1 VEYRILNAVFG
12 HQREITTRKLYQYD
26 YGQELQFFGLNLPDV
41 FEVHFSNTDSS
52 GTAKTAIG
60 QSGTVVIP
68 DEFLE
73 TGLPVYAWV
82 FLHDEQT
89 DGETEYKVT
98 IPVVK
103 RPKATNEEPTPVQ
116 QDVITQTI
124 AALNTAAE
132 KAEDEAERAESAA
145 DLLSHPDAVAN
156 TLAPGSSATAS
167 YANGT
172 FTFGIPQG
180 LKGDKGDT
188 GEPGAKGDRGEK
200 GDKGDQGERGEQGEQ
215 GIQGVPGEKGEKGDR
230 GEQGIQG
237 EKGDKGDTGE
247 TGATGA
253 KGDPGEGIATGGTPG
268 QALVKASTTD
278 YATRWMSIL
287 PEDTAS
293 GSVASFP
300 DGSDDLPMGV
310 VVDIDPV
317 QNLHGFDNPWPGGGG
332 KNLLNLNT
340 NVTVLTGS
348 VPSAVTIT
356 SGDGTATITET
367 YYDRNANKFGWEFKT
382 EENQEYTISGLHQS
396 TAPTTIKVYS
406 ADGGL
411 LISFN
416 QAADSQINHTFN
428 SGSNTTLYFY
438 ASITSWSQTITLS
451 NVQIEKGSAATSY
464 APYSNICPIS
474 GWDGAKVTRTGRN
487 LLDGSLLVNP
497 TTNIKQVQVQLKANT
512 KYTVST
518 DCSQPTPGV
527 ANLFAFLPGET
538 ASSSS
543 NGVSNLHPRTVTTGA
558 DGILVIGYRNYGGTQ
573 TSISDCNNQI
583 ELGSTAT
590 AYEPYTAV
598 THEIPFSTEVY
609 GGKLN
614 VETGEL
620 VVTNTFDDLGTLNWK
635 KSSSTEGGF
644 YATPSKQY
652 PGNSSNIMLCDGY
665 GFDGARSTP
674 SYFPDNGKFTYFPSS
689 SVREVYFR
697 NTSFSSAADF
707 KASVNGLKI
716 VYPLANPITLTL
728 DPVEIRSLL
737 GDNNVWSD
745 TGNTSVTYKADIQKY
760 IDKKISA
767 AVAAMS

>member
-1 VEYRILNAVFG
+1 MEYRILNAVFG

-41 FEVHFSNTDSS
+41 FEVHFSNTDST

-68 DEFLE
+68 DEYLE

-103 RPKATNEEPTPVQ
+103 RPKTTNEEPTPVQ

-230 GEQGIQG
+230 GEQGVQG
-237 EKGDKGDTGE
+237 EKGDKGDTGA

-268 QALVKASTTD
+268 QVLVKASTTD
-278 YATRWMSIL
+278 YATRWMDIL
-287 PEDTAS
+287 PGDTAS
-293 GSVASFP
+293 GAVASFP
-300 DGSDDLPMGV
+300 DGADDLPMGV
-310 VVDIDPV
+310 VVDIAPV
-317 QNLHGFDNPWPGGGG
+317 QDLHGYDNPWPGGGG
-332 KNLLNLNT
+332 KNKF
-340 NVTVLTGS
+340 NVNAIANSDYITVNNG
-348 VPSAVTIT
+348 VIAVTGQSRNSLKYLSDLAVLSVGESYILSAT
-356 SGDGTATITET
+356 TTGTANYI
-367 YYDRNANKFGWEFKT
+367 Y
-382 EENQEYTISGLHQS
+382 L
-396 TAPTTIKVYS
+396 
-406 ADGGL
+406 
-411 LISFN
+411 
-416 QAADSQINHTFN
+416 
-428 SGSNTTLYFY
+428 SGSNDSWYFG
-438 ASITSWSQTITLS
+438 TQRTITQADLNS
-451 NVQIEKGSAATSY
+451 RVLFYSGSADVTANISNMMIRLSSVADATF

-474 GWDGAKVTRTGRN
+474 GWEEAKVTRTGRN
-487 LLDGSLLVNP
+487 LLNPATMTEDVSTRKRWHWNDGFL
-497 TTNIKQVQVQLKANT
+497 LKADMSYSFT
-512 KYTVST
+512 EYHEGTGIITVQFMPMDSVTPLAEASHSVTYT
-518 DCSQPTPGV
+518 PTV
-527 ANLFAFLPGET
+527 DTLVRLQALR
-538 ASSSS
+538 S
-543 NGVSNLHPRTVTTGA
+543 NGIP
-558 DGILVIGYRNYGGTQ
+558 DGTMFQL
-573 TSISDCNNQI
+573 
-583 ELGSTAT
+583 ELGSTAH
-590 AYEPYTAV
+590 AYEPYTAA
-598 THEIPFSTEVY
+598 THEIPFSTSVY
-609 GGKLN
+609 GGTLD

-620 VVTNTFDDLGTLNWK
+620 VVDRAIVDLTTGMSGGTAGGNYVFFKQLQNALTVPNSQIADIIAEAYTPIRFNAIA
-635 KSSSTEGGF
+635 SSF
-644 YATPSKQY
+644 YHIALK
-652 PGNSSNIMLCDGY
+652 
-665 GFDGARSTP
+665 
-674 SYFPDNGKFTYFPSS
+674 DNGVIYVNTGSADVQP
-689 SVREVYFR
+689 VGNAVY
-697 NTSFSSAADF
+697 
-707 KASVNGLKI
+707 K
-716 VYPLANPITLTL
+716 LATPITLTL
-728 DPVEIRSLL
+728 DHVEINSLI
-737 GDNNVWSD
+737 GENNVWGD
-745 TGNTSVTYKADIQKY
+745 TGDVSVAYKADVQRY